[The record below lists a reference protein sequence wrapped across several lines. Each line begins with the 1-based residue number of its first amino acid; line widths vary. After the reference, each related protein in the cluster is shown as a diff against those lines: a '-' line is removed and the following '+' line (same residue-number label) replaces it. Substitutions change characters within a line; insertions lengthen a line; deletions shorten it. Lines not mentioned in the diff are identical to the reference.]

1 MRRVPE
7 VVEFYHSMMRRESK
21 RDGAAA
27 CDAASG
33 GGVAAARDMIGEIEN
48 RSAHL
53 LAVRTAEAS
62 PLAFPFFFSR
72 FLIRTATTTGTQL
85 H

>member
-1 MRRVPE
+1 VRRAPE
-7 VVEFYHSMMRRESK
+7 VVEFYHSLMRRESK

-62 PLAFPFFFSR
+62 PLHFFS
-72 FLIRTATTTGTQL
+72 LSSIRTATTTGTQL

>member
-1 MRRVPE
+1 VRRVPE

-21 RDGAAA
+21 RDGCAASDAANGGGAAA
-27 CDAASG
+27 T
-33 GGVAAARDMIGEIEN
+33 RDMIGEIEN

-62 PLAFPFFFSR
+62 SLFV
-72 FLIRTATTTGTQL
+72 FLS
-85 H
+85 

>member
-1 MRRVPE
+1 VRRVPE

-21 RDGAAA
+21 RDAGCGAEAA
-27 CDAASG
+27 NG

-53 LAVRTAEAS
+53 LAVRRTEAS
-62 PLAFPFFFSR
+62 SHLTRVCFSFPG
-72 FLIRTATTTGTQL
+72 RTTCPQL